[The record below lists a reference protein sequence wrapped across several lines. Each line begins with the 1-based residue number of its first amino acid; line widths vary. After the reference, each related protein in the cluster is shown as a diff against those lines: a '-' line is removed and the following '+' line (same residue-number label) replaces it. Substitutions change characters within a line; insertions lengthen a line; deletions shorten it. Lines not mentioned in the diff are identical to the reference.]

1 MLAANPHR
9 ASDPGIRYRDLRL
22 HCGAMRYSLF
32 NLISQALRGHSG
44 WPRAWR
50 AAEPAPGYDAVII
63 GGGGHGLATAWHLAR
78 DHGLRVAVLE
88 RGWIGSGNTG
98 RNTTVIRSNYLR
110 EQAIRFQDENLRL
123 WTDLSARLDF
133 NLMVS
138 HRGQVELLQTWG
150 KLRDSR
156 RRLHTMRMVGADY
169 ELLDVDQCYRM
180 LPMLNRDPGMRLPI
194 LGGAWQG
201 RAGTVRHD
209 AVAWGYARAASDAG
223 VDIVEG
229 CEVTGIDCANGG
241 VRGVRTSRGN
251 ISTSRIGLAV
261 AGNSG
266 RLAAMAD
273 LKLPIETVALQAF
286 VSEPLKP
293 VLDVVVTAPALAVY
307 LSQSDKGELVIGGGA
322 DGYTSYAQRGT
333 PQVVLDTVAS
343 MVELFPSFARIKLL
357 RQWAGA
363 IDLSTDTTPIVSDTP
378 VKGLFVSTG
387 WGSGGFKSIPAGGRS
402 FARLIATDEPD
413 DWIRPFSLARFR
425 TGRLLFETASASNR
439 F

>member
-1 MLAANPHR
+1 MR
-9 ASDPGIRYRDLRL
+9 AWFAGMCGYTR
-22 HCGAMRYSLF
+22 GAMRYSIF
-32 NLISQALRGHSG
+32 NLIGQALKGHRG

-50 AAEPAPGYDAVII
+50 AAEPASSYDAVIV
-63 GGGGHGLATAWHLAR
+63 GGGGHGLASAWHLAR
-78 DHGLRVAVLE
+78 DHGLRVGVLE

-110 EQAIRFQDENLRL
+110 EPAIRFQDENLRL
-123 WTDLSARLDF
+123 WTELSAELDF

-138 HRGQVELLQTWG
+138 HRGQIELLQTWG
-150 KLRDSR
+150 KVRDSR

-169 ELLDVDQCYRM
+169 ELLSADDCYRL
-180 LPMLNRDPGMRLPI
+180 LPILNRDPAMRLPI

-209 AVAWGYARAASDAG
+209 AVAWGYARAASTAG
-223 VDIVEG
+223 VDIIEG
-229 CEVTGIDCANGG
+229 CEVTGIDCQGG
-241 VRGVRTSRGN
+241 VVQGVRTSRGN
-251 ISTSRIGLAV
+251 ITAPLVGLAV
-261 AGNSG
+261 AGHTG
-266 RLAAMAD
+266 RLAAMAG

-293 VLDVVVTAPALAVY
+293 VLDIVVTAPALAVY

-322 DGYTSYAQRGT
+322 DGYASYAQRGA

-343 MVELFPSFARIKLL
+343 MIELFPSFARIKLL

-363 IDLSTDTTPIVSDTP
+363 IDLSIDTTPIVSETE
-378 VKGLFVSTG
+378 VRGLFVSTG
-387 WGSGGFKSIPAGGRS
+387 WGSGGFKAIPAGGRS
-402 FARLIATDEPD
+402 FARLIATGEPD
-413 DWIRPFSLARFR
+413 PWIRPFSLERFQ

>member
-1 MLAANPHR
+1 M
-9 ASDPGIRYRDLRL
+9 
-22 HCGAMRYSLF
+22 CGYTGCAMRYSIF
-32 NLISQALRGHSG
+32 NLISQALQGHRG

-50 AAEPAPGYDAVII
+50 AAAPASSYDAVIV
-63 GGGGHGLATAWHLAR
+63 GGGGHGLASAWHLAR

-123 WTDLSARLDF
+123 WSDLSARFDF

-138 HRGQVELLQTWG
+138 HRGQIELFQTWG
-150 KLRDSR
+150 KVRDSR
-156 RRLHTMRMVGADY
+156 RRLHTMRMAGADY
-169 ELLDVDQCYRM
+169 DLLSADECYQ
-180 LPMLNRDPGMRLPI
+180 LVPLLNRDPAMRLPI

-209 AVAWGYARAASDAG
+209 AVAWGYARAASTAG
-223 VDIVEG
+223 VDIVER
-229 CEVTGIDCANGG
+229 CEVTGIDCPGG
-241 VRGVRTSRGN
+241 SVKGVRTSCGD
-251 ISTSRIGLAV
+251 ITTPLVGLAV
-261 AGNSG
+261 AGHSG
-266 RLAAMAD
+266 RLAAMAG
-273 LKLPIETVALQAF
+273 LRLPIETVALQAF

-293 VLDVVVTAPALAVY
+293 VLDIVVTAPALAVY

-322 DGYTSYAQRGT
+322 DGYASYAQRGA

-343 MVELFPSFARIKLL
+343 MIELFPSFARIKLL

-363 IDLSTDTTPIVSDTP
+363 IDLSVDTTPIVSNTS

-402 FARLIATDEPD
+402 FARLIATGEADP
-413 DWIRPFSLARFR
+413 WIQPFSLERFL

>member
-1 MLAANPHR
+1 MR
-9 ASDPGIRYRDLRL
+9 ASFPGMWGYTR
-22 HCGAMRYSLF
+22 GAMRYSIF
-32 NLISQALRGHSG
+32 NLIIQALRGHRG

-50 AAEPAPGYDAVII
+50 AAAPASRYDAVIV
-63 GGGGHGLATAWHLAR
+63 GGGGHGLASAWHLAR

-110 EQAIRFQDENLRL
+110 EQGIRFQDENLRL
-123 WTDLSARLDF
+123 WTGLSAQLDF

-138 HRGQVELLQTWG
+138 HRGQIELLQTWG
-150 KLRDSR
+150 KVRDSR
-156 RRLHTMRMVGADY
+156 RRLHTMRMAGADY
-169 ELLDVDQCYRM
+169 ELLNADECYRL
-180 LPMLNRDPGMRLPI
+180 LPLLNRDPGMRLPI

-209 AVAWGYARAASDAG
+209 AVAWGYARAASTAG

-229 CEVTGIDCANGG
+229 CEVTGIDCPGG
-241 VRGVRTSRGN
+241 VVQGVRTSRGD
-251 ISTSRIGLAV
+251 ITTPLVGLAV
-261 AGNSG
+261 AGHSG
-266 RLAAMAD
+266 RLAAMAG
-273 LKLPIETVALQAF
+273 LRLPIETVALQAF

-293 VLDVVVTAPALAVY
+293 VLDIVVTVPALAVY

-322 DGYTSYAQRGT
+322 DGYASYAQRGA

-343 MVELFPSFARIKLL
+343 MIELFPSFSRIKLL

-363 IDLSTDTTPIVSDTP
+363 IDLSVDTTPIVSNTS

-402 FARLIATDEPD
+402 FARLIATGEADP
-413 DWIRPFSLARFR
+413 WIQPFSLERFL

>member
-1 MLAANPHR
+1 
-9 ASDPGIRYRDLRL
+9 
-22 HCGAMRYSLF
+22 MRYSIF
-32 NLISQALRGHSG
+32 NLIRQALKGHSG

-50 AAEPAPGYDAVII
+50 AAAPASLYDAVIV

-78 DHGLRVAVLE
+78 DHGLRVGVLE

-110 EQAIRFQDENLRL
+110 EQPIRFQDENLRL
-123 WTDLSARLDF
+123 WTDLSALLDF

-150 KLRDSR
+150 KVRDSR

-169 ELLDVDQCYRM
+169 ELLSADDCYRL
-180 LPMLNRDPGMRLPI
+180 LPLLNRDPAMRLPI

-209 AVAWGYARAASDAG
+209 AVAWGYARAASAAG
-223 VDIVEG
+223 VDIIEG
-229 CEVTGIDCANGG
+229 CEVTGIDCHDGR
-241 VRGVRTSRGN
+241 VQGVRTSRGPIN
-251 ISTSRIGLAV
+251 TPLVGLAV
-261 AGNSG
+261 AGHSG
-266 RLAAMAD
+266 RLAAMAG
-273 LKLPIETVALQAF
+273 LQLPIETVALQAF

-293 VLDVVVTAPALAVY
+293 VLDIVVTAPALAVY

-322 DGYTSYAQRGT
+322 DGYASYAQRGA

-343 MVELFPSFARIKLL
+343 MIELFPSFARIKLL

-363 IDLSTDTTPIVSDTP
+363 IDLSIDTTPIVSATS

-387 WGSGGFKSIPAGGRS
+387 WGSGGFKAIPAGGRS
-402 FARLIATDEPD
+402 FARLIASGEPD
-413 DWIRPFSLARFR
+413 AWIRPFSLERFQ